1 MIVGFQTFSVDI
13 LKITPTQIGIFYA
26 GFGIC
31 GIVMQLLVPVFTKL
45 IPKRSVILL
54 LSTILCF
61 AAMFLAGFTSVFVPF
76 ALCICVYGLFNGLRN
91 PMLNAIIADNI
102 SQSEQGKIL
111 GINQSY
117 ASIGQTLG
125 PLTAGLVTVISVH
138 SIFFLSSFYILVAF
152 LLTFRLKSKE

>member
-1 MIVGFQTFSVDI
+1 PVFAKRNQSVRQSKPSKNQSNFKFKTLLTTLKRATVGTAILTGFLLTMAQFTMIVGFQTFSVDI

-61 AAMFLAGFTSVFVPF
+61 AAMFLAG
-76 ALCICVYGLFNGLRN
+76 L
-91 PMLNAIIADNI
+91 
-102 SQSEQGKIL
+102 
-111 GINQSY
+111 
-117 ASIGQTLG
+117 
-125 PLTAGLVTVISVH
+125 
-138 SIFFLSSFYILVAF
+138 
-152 LLTFRLKSKE
+152 